1 MKERALQRDL
11 AKEKEKLK
19 ERSIAMVEEQV
30 ETLRKQ
36 LRDWEKQTKLNKK
49 AADLQG
55 RLAEQRV
62 DYDCKLRVLDEIKR
76 DKAKHE
82 RHMELVKE

>member
-30 ETLRKQ
+30 ETLRK
-36 LRDWEKQTKLNKK
+36 
-49 AADLQG
+49 
-55 RLAEQRV
+55 
-62 DYDCKLRVLDEIKR
+62 
-76 DKAKHE
+76 
-82 RHMELVKE
+82 